1 MPDMFVMPFRPAY
14 DSNGRFAPG
23 AQAWFT
29 LSETNTPYP
38 VYADEALSV
47 QQPNPLI
54 ADGLGKFPRSYLDPG
69 VDYRVRVYLAEATV
83 GIDDP
88 LTDHDYDPYV
98 PSDMGATGPRGPSA
112 IVIDPVVPT
121 ATLPPGTPAS
131 ASAASMGGGVY
142 RISLGIPQGAPGT
155 SGALGDGAYGDITVS
170 GGGTNLQITL
180 GAITNADMAPVPAY
194 TVLGNSS
201 AGASQP
207 WSLPIGVTNDAD
219 ILNKG
224 LADLRY
230 TKLADKATV
239 AQYRNATANKYLTAD
254 IPWSAAATVVLTPGT
269 NVAVNMSNGF
279 NFSLA
284 MAGNYTLSNPTNTKD
299 GQSGLIYIVQD
310 GTGSRTLA
318 YGTAW
323 KFAGGT
329 DPVLSTAA
337 NAVDVLSYQV
347 RSSGFIVASLS
358 KAWA

>member
-38 VYADEALSV
+38 VFVDELLSEE
-47 QQPNPLI
+47 QPNPLV
-54 ADGLGKFPRSYLDPG
+54 ADGLGKFPRSYLDPS
-69 VDYRVRVYLAEATV
+69 VDYRCRVYVADAVV

-88 LTDHDYDPYV
+88 LADHDYDPYV

-121 ATLPPGTPAS
+121 TTLAPGTPAS
-131 ASAASMGGGVY
+131 ASAAPMGAGVY

-155 SGALGDGAYGDITVS
+155 SGALGDGVYGDITVS
-170 GGGTNLQITL
+170 GTGTVLTVGAAKITL
-180 GAITNADMAPVPAY
+180 AKQANLAANSIIGNNTGSAATPIAL
-194 TVLGNSS
+194 TVAQVKTMLG
-201 AGASQP
+201 
-207 WSLPIGVTNDAD
+207 
-219 ILNKG
+219 G
-224 LADLRY
+224 LGTAAA
-230 TKLADKATV
+230 LAEATV
-239 AQYRNATANKYLTAD
+239 ANYRQADADTVLTSD
-254 IPWSAAATVVLTPGT
+254 IAWSAAATVVLTPGT
-269 NVAVNMSNGF
+269 NVAVNMDLGF

-284 MAGNYTLSNPTNTKD
+284 MGGNYTLSNPTNTKD

-323 KFAGGT
+323 KFEGGV

-337 NAVDVLSYQV
+337 NSVDVLQYQV
-347 RSSGFIVASLS
+347 RSSGFIVASLA
-358 KAWA
+358 KNFG